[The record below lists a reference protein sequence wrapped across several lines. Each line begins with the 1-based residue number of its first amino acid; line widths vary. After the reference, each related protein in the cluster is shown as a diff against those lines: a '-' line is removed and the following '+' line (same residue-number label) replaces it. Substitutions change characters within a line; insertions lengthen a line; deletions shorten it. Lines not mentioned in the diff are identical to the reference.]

1 MPKLPQIKRSRRK
14 DNPEARMSIGDHL
27 RELRNRLF
35 ISALGVLVMSVVG
48 YVLYE
53 QAFSLIT
60 RPIDAANARGANLTL
75 NFDTILASFDMRLQV
90 SIWLVHPQWGGEQ
103 DAEPDG
109 NLESHIEGGQD
120 RVEVQS
126 EVGAAGIGGID
137 RPGDEGESLLVQH
150 IAHNRHHQ
158 DA

>member
-60 RPIDAANARGANLTL
+60 RPCLLYTSDAA
-75 NFDTILASFDMRLQV
+75 DDC
-90 SIWLVHPQWGGEQ
+90 SIV
-103 DAEPDG
+103 
-109 NLESHIEGGQD
+109 
-120 RVEVQS
+120 
-126 EVGAAGIGGID
+126 
-137 RPGDEGESLLVQH
+137 
-150 IAHNRHHQ
+150 
-158 DA
+158 